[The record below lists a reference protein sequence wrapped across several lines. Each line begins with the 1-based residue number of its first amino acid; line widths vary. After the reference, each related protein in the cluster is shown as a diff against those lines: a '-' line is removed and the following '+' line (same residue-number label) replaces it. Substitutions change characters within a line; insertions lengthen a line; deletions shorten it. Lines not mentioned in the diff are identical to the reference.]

1 MIILWFGLKVCY
13 HSPCIIIS
21 SPSLLLF
28 RPFVSSPF
36 SSLPLVYTQRLT
48 HIQQVVCGPVI
59 QTLEEQLQRTQS
71 SLEDLRHKKTQLKLK
86 LEQAEQT
93 RPQKMNISEV

>member
-13 HSPCIIIS
+13 HSPCIFL
-21 SPSLLLF
+21 PHLF
-28 RPFVSSPF
+28 FYFVHSFPLP